1 MPTWCSLKPAG
12 RGIESGNHL
21 TLHVFAARAGLH
33 FVREEIKFEDK
44 AEMKKVITLIALSL
58 LFVFSEAKLED
69 KLFSL

>member
-1 MPTWCSLKPAG
+1 MTS
-12 RGIESGNHL
+12 IFTS
-21 TLHVFAARAGLH
+21 HVFAARAGLH

-69 KLFSL
+69 KLFLL

>member
-1 MPTWCSLKPAG
+1 MY
-12 RGIESGNHL
+12 
-21 TLHVFAARAGLH
+21 

>member
-1 MPTWCSLKPAG
+1 M
-12 RGIESGNHL
+12 
-21 TLHVFAARAGLH
+21 ARAGLH